1 MTVSKTVMIG
11 KSVGIGWD
19 ICVTENGSRYYGYSQ
34 DELSEQEALCFFD
47 REPGSFGIEM
57 TGLPDGREIQE
68 WEEAWANYMS
78 KLRRLDELKAA
89 GRYGFQLR
97 MPGVAIMKAKQR
109 LIQLDPDFCKRIGI
123 G

>member
-1 MTVSKTVMIG
+1 MKVNQAAAAPQGAANPK
-11 KSVGIGWD
+11 
-19 ICVTENGSRYYGYSQ
+19 
-34 DELSEQEALCFFD
+34 A
-47 REPGSFGIEM
+47 
-57 TGLPDGREIQE
+57 IQE
-68 WEEAWANYMS
+68 WEEAWANYMA

-89 GRYGFQLR
+89 GRYGYQLR